1 MGWYGHSESPKAREA
16 RLERPRQAR
25 EDRARRE
32 EEEARKDPYRQCIT
46 SGPGSGYGGG
56 RGCAGPK

>member
-1 MGWYGHSESPKAREA
+1 MGWYGLSETPGEMEARRERDRQAREA
-16 RLERPRQAR
+16 R
-25 EDRARRE
+25 ARRV
-32 EEEARKDPYRQCIT
+32 EEEARKDPYRQAIT